1 MEIIAL
7 DLSGP
12 SNVADTAL
20 THLRVSEDGETD
32 LVDVELGVS
41 DEAVRRRVNGV
52 DGAVVL
58 GMDAPLSYAPGGGLR
73 EMDRALRDA
82 LAARGFERNYVMAP
96 TMTRMVYLTVRGMTI
111 ARFFSN
117 TESIRIMEV
126 HPIAAL
132 LWRGIREADARQLKD
147 SAESRERV
155 AARIR
160 ESMVSD
166 LPISAADS
174 DHVICSAA
182 AAVAARD
189 AADGV
194 AGWRYDDE
202 SPHHP
207 FPLVC

>member
-1 MEIIAL
+1 MEIIGL

-12 SNVADTAL
+12 SNVAETAL
-20 THLRVSEDGETD
+20 THLRVSADGETG

-41 DEAVRRRVNGV
+41 DEAVRRRVKGV

-82 LAARGFERNYVMAP
+82 LASRGFERNYVMAP

-111 ARFFSN
+111 ARFFDER
-117 TESIRIMEV
+117 ESVQIMEV

-132 LWRGIREADARQLKD
+132 LWRGVRESDARQLKD

-155 AARIR
+155 VARIQ
-160 ESMVSD
+160 ESLVPD
-166 LPISAADS
+166 LPTSAADS

-189 AADGV
+189 AAHDR
-194 AGWRYDDE
+194 AAWRYDDE